1 MRTVEKKRRRRIFP
15 ITIFACN
22 QSAKCRYC
30 INSPAIDSIQEDLY
44 NCLRLS
50 QDEAIEAGRI
60 RQRSPFGRKAAP
72 LKFLAPHHQK
82 SFDATEFLT
91 CHLPHHITTIV
102 RFAMAVKKSGFNR
115 LADQLADLEDPTPKG
130 PLRSHGGKKVI
141 HIR

>member
-22 QSAKCRYC
+22 QSTKCRYRA
-30 INSPAIDSIQEDLY
+30 NSPAIDSIQESLY

-60 RQRSPFGRKAAP
+60 QQHFPSGPKAAP
-72 LKFLAPHHQK
+72 LKFLAPHLQK

-91 CHLPHHITTIV
+91 CHLPHHMTTIV
-102 RFAMAVKKSGFNR
+102 RFAMAVKKTGFKS
-115 LADQLADLEDPTPKG
+115 LADRLADLEDPTPKG
-130 PLRSHGGKKVI
+130 SLRSH
-141 HIR
+141 